1 MVGWLS
7 IQTRMRTNTAKEYV
21 VTKSVETEFRFVIY
35 FFVTFFVK
43 SISQKCNCP
52 HIRLHANK
60 NFFFQ
65 FQQKEKNT
73 WNRFIFFKYIQ
84 FSILISVNR
93 LHHYQGKK
101 TPFWKAWLESSL
113 CMPFK
118 FLHTN
123 PLLRNLPPEVLGEIV
138 FSGVTEWPGSMFKNL
153 PHDPVLSKYRV
164 RFEIFVIDFYESFVN
179 KKL

>member
-1 MVGWLS
+1 MH
-7 IQTRMRTNTAKEYV
+7 MRIK
-21 VTKSVETEFRFVIY
+21 
-35 FFVTFFVK
+35 
-43 SISQKCNCP
+43 
-52 HIRLHANK
+52 K
-60 NFFFQ
+60 NFSFISS
-65 FQQKEKNT
+65 KRKKNP
-73 WNRFIFFKYIQ
+73 WNRFIFQIL
-84 FSILISVNR
+84 ILISVNR
-93 LHHYQGKK
+93 IHHYQGKK

-164 RFEIFVIDFYESFVN
+164 RFEIFVIDFYE
-179 KKL
+179 KLRERKIIKYFIIVFSIQRLYWRLYGY